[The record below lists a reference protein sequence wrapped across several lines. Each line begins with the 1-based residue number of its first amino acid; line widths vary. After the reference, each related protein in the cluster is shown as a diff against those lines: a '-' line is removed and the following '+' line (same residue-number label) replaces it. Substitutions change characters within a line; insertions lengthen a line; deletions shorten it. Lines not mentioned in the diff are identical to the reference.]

1 LTERDSGAAED
12 PHQGTRTDDP
22 TQAAAAAE
30 AAADDAAAARRSAGE
45 ARDEA
50 REASDQLDE
59 VSDRFQRGDGRP
71 SREPDEDAFGRPGRP
86 IRRDSPFM
94 LGFLGALGVFLA
106 YFLIQAVVQARSV
119 IILIVVSLFLA
130 IGLSPLVEGMTR
142 RGMRRPVAILIV
154 FLVVIGG
161 FVAFGFAVIPP
172 VAEQSDEFVQSV
184 PQLLQDLRGNPTIRR
199 FDDDYDVIQKAQDYV
214 TSGNLGQQLFG
225 GIVGVGRIVVNAVF
239 GAFSVLILTLYFL
252 AALPSMKRQAYR
264 LVPASRRE
272 RVQLLSDEVIARIGG
287 YVSGAFVVALI
298 AAVTSYVFLRI
309 IDLPYALALAV
320 FVGILDLVPL
330 VGATIAAVGITVLGF
345 LESPLIGLA
354 CLIFYVAYQQFEN
367 YVIYPRV
374 MRRAVDVPAAVTVVA
389 VLLGGALLG
398 IVGALLAIPTAA
410 AILLVVRQV
419 AIPRMDEV

>member
-1 LTERDSGAAED
+1 MSERDSGA
-12 PHQGTRTDDP
+12 TDDEAKRRGAEAAP
-22 TQAAAAAE
+22 PATDVGAAAAE
-30 AAADDAAAARRSAGE
+30 DTSDQVSVDRRPG
-45 ARDEA
+45 RPG
-50 REASDQLDE
+50 READE
-59 VSDRFQRGDGRP
+59 
-71 SREPDEDAFGRPGRP
+71 EAFGRLGRP

-106 YFLIQAVVQARSV
+106 WFLTQALIQARSV

-130 IGLSPLVEGMTR
+130 IGLSPVVEAMIR
-142 RGMRRPVAILIV
+142 RGMRRSVAIAIV
-154 FLVVIGG
+154 FFVVIGG
-161 FVAFGFAVIPP
+161 FVGFGFAVVPP
-172 VAEQSDEFVQSV
+172 VAEQSDEFVQNL
-184 PQLLQDLRGNPTIRR
+184 PGMLQDLRGNPTVRR
-199 FDDDYDVIQKAQDYV
+199 FDDDYNVIEKAQDYIA
-214 TSGNLGQQLFG
+214 SGDLGQRLFG

-239 GAFSVLILTLYFL
+239 AAFSVLILTLYFL

-272 RVQLLSDEVIARIGG
+272 RVQLLADEVIVRIGG
-287 YVSGAFVVALI
+287 FVSGAFIVAFI
-298 AAVTSYVFLRI
+298 AATTSYLFLRV
-309 IDLPYALALAV
+309 IDLQYALALAV

-330 VGATIAAVGITVLGF
+330 VGATIAAVGITILGF

-354 CLIFYVAYQQFEN
+354 CLIFYIAYQQFEN

-374 MRRAVDVPAAVTVVA
+374 MRRTVDVPAAVTVVA